1 MFSSRYHKSLGESF
15 AYKEKNMG
23 RNELIGEMSS
33 FECQQ
38 YFNHITNEVSLAD
51 PLWRYITTMT
61 TKPSFRIFGDAIWIP
76 FPHSAVLRTN
86 PPSNYILLCCL
97 NPCLFRSSP
106 SPCPSVNYQSTNLFN
121 RRTFCCLLSYI
132 LVHIHSSISKITFQ
146 LYSSSKYI
154 IIARHFQSLIHK
166 QN

>member
-23 RNELIGEMSS
+23 RNELIGEMSP

-61 TKPSFRIFGDAIWIP
+61 TKPSFRIFGDATWIL
-76 FPHSAVLRTN
+76 FLHSAVLRTN
-86 PPSNYILLCCL
+86 PPNNYILLCCL
-97 NPCLFRSSP
+97 NPCFFRSSLVLVPLSTTILPTSLTEELFVVCYPIYWCISTLP
-106 SPCPSVNYQSTNLFN
+106 SEKS
-121 RRTFCCLLSYI
+121 
-132 LVHIHSSISKITFQ
+132 HSSSTHHLNIS
-146 LYSSSKYI
+146 
-154 IIARHFQSLIHK
+154 
-166 QN
+166 